1 LADMQPTEPEIRQWC
16 TACLAKV
23 LKVPAERIDP
33 QATFARLGVDSAA
46 AVFLV
51 LDIGEWLDLEL
62 PASIA
67 FEYPSIAELAAYLAK
82 ECAQQHGAARRSR

>member
-1 LADMQPTEPEIRQWC
+1 LADTQPTEPEIRQWC
-16 TACLAKV
+16 TVCLAKV

-46 AVFLV
+46 AVFFV
-51 LDIGEWLDLEL
+51 LDIEEWLDLEL

-67 FEYPSIAELAAYLAK
+67 FEYPSIAELAGYLAK
-82 ECAQQHGAARRSR
+82 ECAHRHGAARGSR

>member
-1 LADMQPTEPEIRQWC
+1 MADTQPTEPEIREWC

-46 AVFLV
+46 AVFFV
-51 LDIGEWLDLEL
+51 LDIEEWLDLEL

-67 FEYPSIAELAAYLAK
+67 FEYPSIAELSAYLAR
-82 ECAQQHGAARRSR
+82 ECADRRGAARRSR

>member
-1 LADMQPTEPEIRQWC
+1 LADMPPTEPEIRQWC
-16 TACLAKV
+16 TACLAKL

-51 LDIGEWLDLEL
+51 LDIEEWLDLEL

-67 FEYPSIAELAAYLAK
+67 FEYPSIAELAGHLAK
-82 ECAQQHGAARRSR
+82 KCAHRHDAARRS

>member
-1 LADMQPTEPEIRQWC
+1 MANIQPTEPEIREWC

-46 AVFLV
+46 AVFFV
-51 LDIGEWLDLEL
+51 LDIEEWLDLEL

-82 ECAQQHGAARRSR
+82 ECADRRGAARSR